1 MTGYGRVEG
10 HVKDRSFVLA
20 LRSVNHRYCDV
31 VVRLPKQLMLLEDT
45 LKKRL
50 QGAFSRGHI
59 ELSVNTFG
67 SPEPEKRLTLDL
79 ESAETYYRI
88 LKKMKQK
95 LHLPG
100 EIDISLLSR
109 FKEIVAVVEPREE
122 IEPLVQAL
130 EKALDRAIISLGKMR
145 RAEGKAL
152 AKEFSGRLQTCSS
165 ILSQIE
171 SCEKRVVSA
180 YHQRLKKRASE
191 LSQGLQVDPVRLSQ
205 EVALFAERCDIS
217 EERSRL
223 KTHLVEFRKML
234 QKKEAVGRA
243 LDFLIQE
250 MNREVNTIGS
260 KANDASISLNVVALK
275 GELEKMREQVQNIE

>member
-10 HVKDRSFVLA
+10 RVKDRSFVIA

-31 VVRLPKQLMLLEDT
+31 VVRLPKQLALLEDT

-50 QGAFSRGHI
+50 QAAFSRGHI
-59 ELSVNTFG
+59 ELSISTFG
-67 SPEPEKRLTLDL
+67 SPEPGNRLKLDL
-79 ESAETYYRI
+79 EAAETYYGI
-88 LKKMKQK
+88 LKKMKRELQ
-95 LHLPG
+95 LPG
-100 EIDISLLSR
+100 EIDIGLLSQFR
-109 FKEIVAVVEPREE
+109 EVVAVVEPGEK
-122 IEPLVQAL
+122 IEPLARAI
-130 EKALDRAIISLGKMR
+130 EKALARAITALEKMR

-152 AKEFSGRLQTCSS
+152 EKEFAGRLQTCSG

-171 SCEKRVVSA
+171 SREKPVVST
-180 YHQRLKKRASE
+180 YHRRLKKRASE
-191 LSQGLQVDPVRLSQ
+191 LSQGLQIDPVRLSQ
-205 EVALFAERCDIS
+205 ELAIFAERCDIS

-275 GELEKMREQVQNIE
+275 GELEKIREQVQNIE